1 MKKEQTDFEKLQ
13 GKLRLPIHISYIA
26 KYILG
31 KTEEQTKEVLKKG
44 VEEGTLEESKQN
56 GYYSL
61 KNSRK

>member
-31 KTEEQTKEVLKKG
+31 KTEEQAKEVLKKG
-44 VEEGTLEESKQN
+44 VEEGILEESKQN

>member
-1 MKKEQTDFEKLQ
+1 MKKERTDFEKLQ

-26 KYILG
+26 KYILC

-44 VEEGTLEESKQN
+44 VEEGILEESKQN
-56 GYYSL
+56 GYYGL